1 MIPKQPQL
9 HSPHW
14 ISMHLSSHS
23 PQQLPCFSDFPQGLV
38 IQKALGRLRYMRNET
53 QAHAEVP
60 ALEAGREPHP
70 TILTGEPSSLA
81 QAL

>member
-1 MIPKQPQL
+1 
-9 HSPHW
+9 
-14 ISMHLSSHS
+14 
-23 PQQLPCFSDFPQGLV
+23 
-38 IQKALGRLRYMRNET
+38 MRNET

-70 TILTGEPSSLA
+70 TILTGDSSSLA

>member
-1 MIPKQPQL
+1 
-9 HSPHW
+9 
-14 ISMHLSSHS
+14 
-23 PQQLPCFSDFPQGLV
+23 
-38 IQKALGRLRYMRNET
+38 MRNET

-70 TILTGEPSSLA
+70 TILTGEPSSFA